1 MGMSVHVRKDLDRWL
16 LPWAAEFGW
25 EVVDEDPPVFV
36 KAGRRLQLKYNKG
49 GKLSGITWTGGPEH
63 SDTTPA
69 GSSLNKVR
77 IWMAT
82 PIEEPADDGSVV

>member
-1 MGMSVHVRKDLDRWL
+1 MGISVHVANDLRRWL

-25 EVVDEDPPVFV
+25 ELVDENPPVFTR
-36 KAGRRLQLKYNKG
+36 AGRTLQLKYNKG
-49 GKLSGITWTGGPEH
+49 GKLSGITWVGGPEH

-77 IWMAT
+77 LWMAT
-82 PIEEPADDGSVV
+82 PLDEPADDSVV